1 MAEISVA
8 HVNKK
13 VLSLIPL
20 AVTPGA
26 IVPTSNF
33 LGRQV
38 QGGPAGGGGQVRH
51 HQDKWLSS
59 EVDKTLSNL

>member
-1 MAEISVA
+1 MLPVYYMYEWKCGS
-8 HVNKK
+8 HNKK

-38 QGGPAGGGGQVRH
+38 EGGPAGGGGQVRH
-51 HQDKWLSS
+51 QQDKWLS
-59 EVDKTLSNL
+59 VR